1 MKEELEGAALV
12 RELHVYGSMV
22 PVGEG
27 AKGMDWQHR
36 GYGAELLVYAEKLA
50 RENGYRKLS
59 IISGMGVREYYRKLG
74 YARDGVYMSKKI

>member
-1 MKEELEGAALV
+1 M
-12 RELHVYGSMV
+12 

-36 GYGAELLVYAEKLA
+36 GYGAELLVYAEELA
-50 RENGYRKLS
+50 RENGYQKLS
-59 IISGMGVREYYRKLG
+59 IISGVGVREYYRKLG